1 MSRPAAAPAADIV
14 VAGGVVV
21 TMDPSRRLIRDG
33 AVAVAGNRI
42 VAVGKRAEIESAHP
56 GARVMGGPDKLVF
69 PGLIDGHN
77 HPIHFLSKGMIDD
90 MRFPE
95 RWRNRVWPY
104 EAGLSPEEAR
114 LAATG
119 TFLEMIR
126 RGTTC
131 FADPGTFQ
139 PDAIAEAAAEI
150 GIRGVVS
157 RMTWDVHDPTAPA
170 QYNDDTASALGRG
183 EATIAK
189 WHGAAGGRIRAS
201 FSLVRSAHVTEAL
214 VRRVK
219 ARADALGVMIHA
231 HLATTRGE
239 MEAALRDWG
248 ITPVERYRRFG
259 VLGPNAHLVHMGFV
273 SDEDIATLKAYDA
286 SVCHCPSASMF
297 GGFGCVSHGKFPE
310 MVAADVRVVLG
321 TDACAVSRF
330 LDMVRIMYL
339 AACAHKDA
347 KTDPTVIGAHK
358 AMEMATIDAA
368 RALLWDRDIGS
379 IEAGKCA
386 DIVVADT
393 SGMEWQP
400 NPFANPVANLIYS
413 SDGGCVETV
422 LIDGRPVLENGR
434 FVTIDAKEV
443 SQRAGATSNAILAR
457 MGVGL
462 RTAWPCA

>member
-1 MSRPAAAPAADIV
+1 L
-14 VAGGVVV
+14 GG
-21 TMDPSRRLIRDG
+21 S
-33 AVAVAGNRI
+33 
-42 VAVGKRAEIESAHP
+42 
-56 GARVMGGPDKLVF
+56 DKLVF

-95 RWRNRVWPY
+95 RWRDRVWPF
-104 EAGLSPEEAR
+104 EAGLSAEEAR

-139 PDAIAEAAAEI
+139 PDAIAAAATEV
-150 GIRGVVS
+150 GMRGVVS
-157 RMTWDVHDPTAPA
+157 RMTWDVHDPTAPP
-170 QYNDDTASALGRG
+170 QYNDDTDSALARG
-183 EATIAK
+183 EETIAK

-201 FSLVRSAHVTEAL
+201 FSLVRSAHVTERL

-219 ARADALGVMIHA
+219 TRADELGVVIHA

-239 MEAALRDWG
+239 YEAALREWG

-273 SDEDIATLKAYDA
+273 SDEDVATLKAHDV

-297 GGFGCVSHGKFPE
+297 GGFGCVAHGKFPE
-310 MVAADVRVVLG
+310 MVAAGVRVVLG

-330 LDMVRIMYL
+330 LDMVRVMYL

-347 KTDPTVIGAHK
+347 KADPTVIGAHK
-358 AMEMATIDAA
+358 AMEMATIDGA
-368 RALLWDRDIGS
+368 RALLWDDEIGS
-379 IEAGKCA
+379 LVAGKRA
-386 DIVVADT
+386 DLVIADT
-393 SGMEWQP
+393 KGVEWQP

-422 LIDGRPVLENGR
+422 LIDGKPVLEDRR
-434 FVTIDAKEV
+434 FVTVDADDVWRHAASV
-443 SQRAGATSNAILAR
+443 STEILAR

-462 RTAWPCA
+462 RTAWPSA